1 MSTPAPGSP
10 ERKALR
16 IGELCARTG
25 ATPRMVRHYERAGVL
40 TPKRT
45 ANRYRVYDEED
56 VRTVE
61 DVRCLLAA
69 GLTLTESA
77 QIIEAICAQPNQ
89 VDDAD
94 RAAALLLIGHR
105 RDQLSARI
113 DQLAEFRDRLDELR
127 TEIVEDGQSAV
138 GA

>member
-1 MSTPAPGSP
+1 
-10 ERKALR
+10 
-16 IGELCARTG
+16 
-25 ATPRMVRHYERAGVL
+25 MVRHYELAGVL
-40 TPKRT
+40 KPQRT
-45 ANRYRVYDEED
+45 ANRYRIYDEED

-77 QIIEAICAQPNQ
+77 QIIEAICAEPNQ

-94 RAAALLLIGHR
+94 RAAALLLIGNR

-113 DQLAEFRDRLDELR
+113 DQLVEFRDRLDELR
-127 TEIVEDGQSAV
+127 TEVVEDGQSAV